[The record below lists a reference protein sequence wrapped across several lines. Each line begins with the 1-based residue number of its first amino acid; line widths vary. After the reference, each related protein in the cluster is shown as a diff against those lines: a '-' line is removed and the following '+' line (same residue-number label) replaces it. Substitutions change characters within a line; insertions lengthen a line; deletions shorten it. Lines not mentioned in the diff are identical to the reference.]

1 MGECHLG
8 LGNRIQM
15 KAGHCQTVCQNSSN
29 LGGPRG
35 PVWCRFVC
43 GVGAVA
49 WGAQG
54 SVCACTVP
62 ACVLSLCSLFS
73 VAEPPG
79 RVCAS
84 WHWEGLPQPPIIPQ
98 CLFYFAGMRAD
109 LGTVPKSIQV
119 LQISCVPGVV
129 HTLPCTRLARS
140 TVSAFHMQSS

>member
-1 MGECHLG
+1 M
-8 LGNRIQM
+8 
-15 KAGHCQTVCQNSSN
+15 CQNSSN

-35 PVWCRFVC
+35 PVSCHFVR
-43 GVGAVA
+43 GVGTVA

-54 SVCACTVP
+54 SVQCCGA
-62 ACVLSLCSLFS
+62 
-73 VAEPPG
+73 PG

-84 WHWEGLPQPPIIPQ
+84 WHSEGLPHPPIIPQ